1 MARDLTSGSLARH
14 VLHLAWPTA
23 AAMGLRTAY
32 NLVDAVFVGR
42 IGPGAIAAV
51 SLVFPV
57 AMVLFALAGGLG
69 IGTTSL
75 VAQALGRRD
84 FRLAGLGAAHSF
96 LLCAVTGGVVTA
108 AGLALERT
116 IFTGLGAGPGVLP
129 MVRSYGTWILAG
141 APFVFMSVAAGSI
154 LRAEGDMKTPM
165 ATMIAAV
172 CLNAVLDPLLIFGLG
187 PFPRLEVAG
196 AAIATF
202 SSQGAGCVL
211 LLAYV
216 LSGRPTVKLSAAA
229 FRVDGG
235 VIARILVVGIPTSV
249 NQLVMSLGFMGL
261 LRIVG
266 RFGTE
271 ALAAYGLVMRLNEV
285 VVLPCLGIA
294 AAVITIVGQNVGAGR
309 IDRARS
315 AAWKAAAFAM
325 VVMEAVGVVF
335 YLLPGAFLGA
345 FTGDG
350 AVLHAGTGCL
360 RAVSPVYMF
369 IGLGIVMGAAFQGSG
384 RGIPALVVTAL
395 RLIVVAIPGAL
406 LLSRIAGLDG
416 VWLAIAGS
424 NVVSGL
430 ASAVWFA
437 LSPGKARGHAGP

>member
-1 MARDLTSGSLARH
+1 MARDLTTGSLARH
-14 VLHLAWPTA
+14 VLRLAWPTA
-23 AAMGLRTAY
+23 AAMGLRTAF

-57 AMVLFALAGGLG
+57 AMVLYALAGGLG
-69 IGTTSL
+69 IGTTTL
-75 VAQALGRRD
+75 VAQTLGRRD
-84 FRLAGLGAAHSF
+84 LRLAGLGAGHAF

-108 AGLALERT
+108 AGVALRGP
-116 IFTGLGAGPGVLP
+116 IFASLGAEPDVLP
-129 MVRSYGTWILAG
+129 MVRSYGTWILAAG
-141 APFVFMSVAAGSI
+141 PFVFMSAAAGSI

-196 AAIATF
+196 AAVATF
-202 SSQGAGCVL
+202 CSQGAGCLL

-235 VIARILVVGIPTSV
+235 VIARILVVGIPASA
-249 NQLVMSLGFMGL
+249 NQLIMSLGFMGL
-261 LRIVG
+261 LKIVG

-271 ALAAYGLVMRLNEV
+271 ALAAYGLAMRLNEV
-285 VVLPCLGIA
+285 VVLPCLGVA
-294 AAVITIVGQNVGAGR
+294 TAVVTIVGQNVGAGR
-309 IDRARS
+309 PDRARS
-315 AAWKAAAFAM
+315 TAWKAAAFAM
-325 VVMEAVGVVF
+325 AVMEAVGVVF
-335 YLLPGAFLGA
+335 YLLPGVFLGA
-345 FTGDG
+345 FTSDPG
-350 AVLHAGTGCL
+350 VVYAGTGCL

-384 RGIPALVVTAL
+384 RAVPALVVTAL

-406 LLSRIAGLDG
+406 LLSRIAGLEG

-424 NVVSGL
+424 NVVSGVV
-430 ASAVWFA
+430 SALWFA
-437 LSPGKARGHAGP
+437 LSPGGARGRPEP